1 MAAGY
6 IERSSKLMALQG
18 ALKKELPV
26 ADLHIVREHTL
37 GLGQARKVALAWAA
51 QMESDYR
58 MQCTYQEGGTQD
70 LLSFEGTGASGTLQ
84 VDKALFELN
93 VRLGFLL
100 GAFKEKIE
108 AGIVKNLDA
117 KLAEAATTKTSK
129 AKK

>member
-1 MAAGY
+1 MH
-6 IERSSKLMALQG
+6 
-18 ALKKELPV
+18 LKKELPV
-26 ADLHIVREHTL
+26 ADLHIVREHNL
-37 GLGQARKVALAWAA
+37 GLAQARKVALAWAE
-51 QMESDYR
+51 QMEADYR
-58 MQCTYQEGGTQD
+58 MQCTYQEGQAQD

-84 VDKALFELN
+84 VDKAIFELN

-117 KLAEAATTKTSK
+117 KLAEATPKKPAK

>member
-1 MAAGY
+1 M
-6 IERSSKLMALQG
+6 R
-18 ALKKELPV
+18 LKKELPV

-37 GLGQARKVALAWAA
+37 GLVQARKVAFAWAE
-51 QMESDYR
+51 QMESEYR
-58 MQCTYQEGGTQD
+58 MQCTYQEGPSQD
-70 LLSFEGTGASGTLQ
+70 LLSFEGTGASGTLH

-117 KLAEAATTKTSK
+117 KLAGAAKKKAAK

>member
-1 MAAGY
+1 M
-6 IERSSKLMALQG
+6 MALRG
-18 ALKKELPV
+18 ALEKELPV

-37 GLGQARKVALAWAA
+37 GLAQARKVALDWAE
-51 QMESDYR
+51 QMESEYR
-58 MQCTYQEGGTQD
+58 MQCTYQKGGTQD

-117 KLAEAATTKTSK
+117 KLLDAATKKTTK

>member
-1 MAAGY
+1 
-6 IERSSKLMALQG
+6 
-18 ALKKELPV
+18 
-26 ADLHIVREHTL
+26 
-37 GLGQARKVALAWAA
+37 LGQARKVALAWAA
-51 QMESDYR
+51 QMESEYR
-58 MQCTYQEGGTQD
+58 MECTYQEGRTQD

-117 KLAEAATTKTSK
+117 QLAEAAIKKAAK

>member
-1 MAAGY
+1 M
-6 IERSSKLMALQG
+6 MALRG

-37 GLGQARKVALAWAA
+37 GLLKARKVAFAWAE
-51 QMESDYR
+51 QMEADYR
-58 MQCTYQEGGTQD
+58 MQCTYQEGQVQD
-70 LLSFEGTGASGTLQ
+70 LLSFEGTGANGTLQ
-84 VDKALFELN
+84 VDNARFELN

-108 AGIVKNLDA
+108 AVIVKNLEA
-117 KLAEAATTKTSK
+117 KLAEAAVKKPAK